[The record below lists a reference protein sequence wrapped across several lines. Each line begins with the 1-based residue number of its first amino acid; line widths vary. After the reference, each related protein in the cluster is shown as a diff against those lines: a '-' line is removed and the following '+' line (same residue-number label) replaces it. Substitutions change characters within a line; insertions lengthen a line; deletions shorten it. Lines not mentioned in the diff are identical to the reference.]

1 MLIVS
6 FIILCVGLVLS
17 IVALV
22 VLRKA
27 WAGIKREQDAYD
39 FGRIEAARAVDTA
52 WSNAIKEE
60 NAEEVRKRKLAIIAE
75 YRERQLELEKA
86 IKLEEFK
93 RGKIQTDNIEEGRK
107 LLIPDNLTEEE
118 QMIVKEFYNL

>member
-1 MLIVS
+1 MIIVS
-6 FIILCVGLVLS
+6 FIIFCVGLVLS

-39 FGRIEAARAVDTA
+39 LGRREAARAVDNA
-52 WSNAIKEE
+52 WSKALKEE

-75 YRERQLELEKA
+75 YRERQLELERA

>member
-1 MLIVS
+1 MITVL
-6 FIILCVGLVLS
+6 FICLLVMVAVGAYRLGC
-17 IVALV
+17 
-22 VLRKA
+22 KKTA
-27 WAGIKREQDAYD
+27 WDAY
-39 FGRIEAARAVDTA
+39 FKGREEAARAVDSA
-52 WSNAIKEE
+52 WSKAVKKEIP
-60 NAEEVRKRKLAIIAE
+60 EEVRKRKLEIMAE
-75 YRERQLELEKA
+75 YRESKLEQERA

>member
-1 MLIVS
+1 MNKNKKYTKEYLINCLKS
-6 FIILCVGLVLS
+6 LQKEYISKFDIDNNKNIPS
-17 IVALV
+17 SSTF
-22 VLRKA
+22 
-27 WAGIKREQDAYD
+27 KRY
-39 FGRIEAARAVDTA
+39 FGS